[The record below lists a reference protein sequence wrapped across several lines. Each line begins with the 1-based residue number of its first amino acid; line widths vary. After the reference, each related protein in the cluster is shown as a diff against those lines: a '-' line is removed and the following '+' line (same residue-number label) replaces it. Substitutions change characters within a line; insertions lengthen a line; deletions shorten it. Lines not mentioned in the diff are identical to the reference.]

1 MPNVNRRQFILTSG
15 VALGGWAAAAADG
28 THDDEAA
35 GWAGASATV
44 AAPEQILVESEQGS
58 FFLDAATR
66 WEWGAHGMTVQLPRS
81 RRGMGVVVRAPRAR
95 LCAVT
100 LIWSHRRR
108 GPAWHLGDAWERAYG
123 DLAWQR
129 PDAGRVMPWYFLE
142 QMGDLTHGYGVRT
155 GCRAMASWRVDED
168 TRRLRLD
175 LRCGGRGVRLGRR
188 ALLAA
193 EVVERAGLRGESS
206 FQAAQ
211 SFCRLMCE
219 RPLLPREPMVGM
231 LDWYFTYG
239 KCTDRLFV
247 EQSEHLAR
255 LVDGCG
261 VKAFALVDAGW
272 APGDRSGWHD
282 DQTVSHPD
290 FGSIEGLPEKV
301 RALGLVPGL
310 WTRVLC
316 ANPKDPEQVRL
327 SRDRTLLDPSLP
339 ENLHRIRDL
348 MRLFRRWG
356 FGVVKHDYTTFDI
369 FGRWGPEMGWTLTND
384 GWTFRDDTRT
394 TAEIILHLYEAIR
407 AGCGEAAIIGCNTV
421 SHLSAGLVEY
431 CRIGDDS
438 GNNLQRAMKYGC
450 NPFAF
455 RLAQHNTFYAADPDC
470 IGNLREIP
478 WKYNRQFI
486 RLVGASGALLQL
498 STRLEHLQEDQ
509 RAVIRAGMR
518 DVGRPGPHV
527 LEPLD
532 WMERTMPARWRI
544 GDAVVPMDWD
554 LQPPPA

>member
-1 MPNVNRRQFILTSG
+1 
-15 VALGGWAAAAADG
+15 
-28 THDDEAA
+28 
-35 GWAGASATV
+35 
-44 AAPEQILVESEQGS
+44 
-58 FFLDAATR
+58 
-66 WEWGAHGMTVQLPRS
+66 
-81 RRGMGVVVRAPRAR
+81 
-95 LCAVT
+95 
-100 LIWSHRRR
+100 
-108 GPAWHLGDAWERAYG
+108 
-123 DLAWQR
+123 
-129 PDAGRVMPWYFLE
+129 
-142 QMGDLTHGYGVRT
+142 
-155 GCRAMASWRVDED
+155 VDED

-175 LRCGGRGVRLGRR
+175 LRSGGRGVRLGGR

-193 EVVERAGLRGESS
+193 EVVERAGVREESS
-206 FQAAQ
+206 FQAARA
-211 SFCRLMCE
+211 FCRTMCE
-219 RPLLPREPMVGM
+219 RPRLPREPMVGM

-261 VKAFALVDAGW
+261 VQAFALVDAGW

-282 DQTVSHPD
+282 DQTVSHPE
-290 FGSIEGLPEKV
+290 FGSMEKLPEKV

-316 ANPKDPEQVRL
+316 ANPKDPERVRL

-339 ENLHRIRDL
+339 ENLHRIREL

-356 FGVVKHDYTTFDI
+356 FGVVKHDYTAYDV
-369 FGRWGPEMGWTLTND
+369 FGRWGPEMGATLTQD
-384 GWTFRDDTRT
+384 GWSFRDDTKT
-394 TAEIILHLYEAIR
+394 TAEIILRLYESIR
-407 AGCGEAAIIGCNTV
+407 EGCGEAAIIGCNTV

-455 RLAQHNTFYAADPDC
+455 RLPQHNTFYAADPDC
-470 IGNLREIP
+470 IGNLKEIP

-498 STRLEHLQEDQ
+498 STRLENLQAEQ
-509 RAVIRAGMR
+509 REVIRAGMR
-518 DVGRPGPHV
+518 DVGRRGPHV

-532 WMERTMPARWRI
+532 WMERTMPARWKI
-544 GDAVVPMDWD
+544 GDAVVPMDWN
-554 LQPPPA
+554 LQSSPA